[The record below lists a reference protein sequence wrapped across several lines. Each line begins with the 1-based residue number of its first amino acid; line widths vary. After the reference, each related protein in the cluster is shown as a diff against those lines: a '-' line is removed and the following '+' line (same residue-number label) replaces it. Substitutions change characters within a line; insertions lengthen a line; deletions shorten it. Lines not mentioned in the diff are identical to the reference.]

1 MNETMNLEPK
11 SRGARHGLA
20 KFPALAACAL
30 LLAACGGGGGG
41 SAYDYTGDWLYL
53 PIYVAATGEGSWNHD
68 LPSPDYVFIF
78 TAPNADIRAID
89 GKKVSIGR
97 GHWLLKGDR
106 LQAAWIGGQNSNYYR
121 YYRIDEYRYDS
132 ARLTPGIHQI
142 GIGQLVTEMN
152 GTQMNLITSAGA
164 DVVVATFEGQ
174 RPYLADIVQK
184 GDRAWGIIVQSSC
197 PEPEAHYEYKDHSYT
212 SKCYAEGLVVGSSDP
227 LFIGLTYN
235 ETRLDFAEIRAIQ
248 KARTAEGTKA
258 LSESMAETMK
268 DFPLFGGGSGQ

>member
-1 MNETMNLEPK
+1 MNETMNLKPK

-30 LLAACGGGGGG
+30 LLAACDGDGG
-41 SAYDYTGDWLYL
+41 AHYYTGDWLYL
-53 PIYVAATGEGSWNHD
+53 PIYVAATGEGSQNHER
-68 LPSPDYVFIF
+68 PSPDYVFIF
-78 TAPNADIRAID
+78 TAPNANIRAID
-89 GKKVSIGR
+89 GKEVLIGR

-106 LQAAWIGGQNSNYYR
+106 LQAAWIGGQDSYDDP

-142 GIGQLVTEMN
+142 GIGLLVTELE
-152 GTQMNLITSAGA
+152 GDQIKFGTSAGA
-164 DVVVATFEGQ
+164 DMVVATFEGQ
-174 RPYLADIVQK
+174 KPYLVDLVRK
-184 GDRAWGIIVQSSC
+184 GDKAWGIIVQSSC
-197 PEPEAHYEYKDHSYT
+197 PEPEADYKYEDHNYT
-212 SKCYAEGLVVGSSDP
+212 SKCYAEGLVVASSVP

-235 ETRLDFAEIRAIQ
+235 ETRLDFAEIAAIQ

-268 DFPLFGGGSGQ
+268 DLPLFGDGSGQ